1 MTHARLDRPYA
12 AQPSRRLRAR
22 PFALAIPVLL
32 LAIAHDAVA
41 QWTNRYP
48 RNAGYGHHVYLE
60 GYELPTL
67 AAGVMDFAE
76 SSRGE
81 QVFASRGWLWRRDPS
96 TGVATRLTS
105 GAGVDSRPAWSP
117 DGARIAFVRDD
128 SRTLA
133 VIVRDMATGGET
145 EIDRGM
151 AMDPVFTSDGRA
163 LVFANVAPGGDLD
176 LWRYDFGT
184 RQKTRL
190 TQEAG
195 VELRAQ
201 LLADG
206 ARMVYLS
213 KSRGGGD
220 QVRLR
225 ALAGGAD
232 TVLVR
237 GNIVSQTRPALSP
250 DGTLLAYN
258 WPATDGWELRLAS
271 IDRPGVSVLLV
282 GRSGGRPIVPSW
294 SADGQYVYFSESDRT
309 HVPQLYK
316 VAAAGGPV
324 QPVAIRAWEWGV
336 PMAQLV
342 IETRCPAC
350 APATGLG
357 ADGAGRNAA
366 RLGVRDARGH
376 PLVPSTGMTRFE
388 GQNGRTFFYSPGTIT
403 LEVPA
408 GEVTVSAVRGLAT
421 REQVVTARVAAGGV
435 TTTRVD
441 LAPLWEAQRAGWFS
455 ADHHFHL
462 NYGGPFAL
470 EPQDLI
476 PLMQGEDLDVAT
488 PMLANLHNRFDDQP
502 LFDWRSLGAGP
513 QVHWAQE
520 VRSHFLGHVGLLGTN
535 TLFWPWTWGPG
546 YEVYGRDDRTNAEPL
561 AFARAQGGAGYYVH
575 PVSGT
580 RAPLSEAGMNILPVE
595 IVADAAHGMIDLLEI
610 VCLWSNSVGTTELWY
625 RFLNAGFPVA
635 PSGGTDVM
643 ADFHRTMAIGTTRV
657 YVRPEGAFNWDSYFA
672 ALTAGRSFVTNGPM
686 LELRVGD
693 RRPGDVIA
701 AGTRELPF
709 TLGVFSAVP
718 VDSVA
723 IVVNGKTVW
732 SGAPPDS
739 TGRRTYEG
747 TIKVP
752 AGGWVAA
759 RVLGPTIDRWPA
771 MAEYAFAHTAP
782 IWIGT
787 VGSTDAAARKAAA
800 MELLRALAA
809 AERRLKVGY
818 AGEDIPKLEAYF
830 AEART
835 RLERLAR

>member
-1 MTHARLDRPYA
+1 MTYETPLRPRA
-12 AQPSRRLRAR
+12 VRVSCASRVA
-22 PFALAIPVLL
+22 L
-32 LAIAHDAVA
+32 LAPAFLVLFTAMSHRADA

-48 RNAGYGHHVYLE
+48 KNAGYGHHVYLE

-81 QVFASRGWLWRRDPS
+81 QVFASRGWLWRRDAA
-96 TGVATRLTS
+96 TGVATRLTN

-117 DGARIAFVRDD
+117 DGRSIAFVRDD

-133 VIVRDMATGGET
+133 VIVRDMSTGSET

-151 AMDPVFTSDGRA
+151 AMDPVFTADGTS
-163 LVFANVAPGGDLD
+163 LLYANVASGGDLD
-176 LWRYDFGT
+176 LWRYELSS
-184 RQKTRL
+184 KSKARL

-195 VELRAQ
+195 VEVRPQALR
-201 LLADG
+201 DG

-225 ALAGGAD
+225 AIGGGED
-232 TVLVR
+232 KVLLQ
-237 GNIVSQTRPALSP
+237 GNIVSQARPAVSP
-250 DGTLLAYN
+250 DGNFLAYN
-258 WPATDGWELRLAS
+258 WPATEGWELRLAS

-282 GRSGGRPIVPSW
+282 GRPGGRPIVPSW
-294 SADGQYVYFSESDRT
+294 SADGKFVYFSEGDRSQ
-309 HVPQLYK
+309 VPHLYR
-316 VAAAGGPV
+316 VAAAGGRV
-324 QPVAIRAWEWGV
+324 EEVAVSSWEWGV
-336 PMAQLV
+336 PMARLV
-342 IETRCPAC
+342 IETRCPTC

-366 RLGVRDARGH
+366 RLGVRDANGH
-376 PLVPSTGMTRFE
+376 PLIPTTGMTRFE

-403 LEVPA
+403 LDVPA
-408 GEVTVSAVRGLAT
+408 GDVTVSAVRGLAT
-421 REQVVTARVAAGGV
+421 RERVVKANVAAGGV
-435 TTTRVD
+435 TTARVD

-470 EPQDLI
+470 EPDDLL

-488 PMLANLHNRFDDQP
+488 PMLANLHNRFEDQSY
-502 LFDWRSLGAGP
+502 FSWRSLGAGP

-535 TLFWPWTWGPG
+535 TLFWPWVWGPG

-561 AFARAQGGAGYYVH
+561 TFARAQGGAGYYVH

-580 RAPLSEAGMNILPVE
+580 RAPMSDAGMNVLPVE
-595 IVADAAHGMIDLLEI
+595 IVADAAHGMIDLMEL

-643 ADFHRTMAIGTTRV
+643 ADFYRTMAIGATRV
-657 YVRPEGAFNWDSYFA
+657 YVRPEGAFNWETYFA
-672 ALTAGRSFVTNGPM
+672 ALKAGRSFVTNGPM
-686 LELRVGD
+686 LDLRVGD
-693 RRPGDVIA
+693 RQPGDVIA
-701 AGTRELPF
+701 SGSRDVSF
-709 TLGVFSAVP
+709 DLGVFTAVP

-739 TGRRTYEG
+739 SGRGRYQG
-747 TIKVP
+747 KVRVP

-759 RVLGPTIDRWPA
+759 RVVGPTIDRWPA

-782 IWIGT
+782 IWIGK
-787 VGSTDAAARKAAA
+787 VGSTDPGARRAAAT
-800 MELLRALAA
+800 ELLKALGV
-809 AERRLKVGY
+809 AERRLKAGY
-818 AGEDIPKLEAYF
+818 AGSDIPKLEAYF
-830 AEART
+830 GEARST
-835 RLERLAR
+835 LEGLAK